1 MYSNIGIVEIVHRAS
16 GPSYIPSTILSEIFW
31 KASPTLRPSF
41 ADVIING
48 AFSFLEPW
56 LLKVDKWCED
66 KLGIDIIKQEEKFW
80 EKYPGIYKRILQ
92 LEKDSH
98 PCKELHE
105 FEAYPDMI
113 KRIEDLESKK

>member
-1 MYSNIGIVEIVHRAS
+1 MFNFILIILKNIVVKLA
-16 GPSYIPSTILSEIFW
+16 T
-31 KASPTLRPSF
+31 T
-41 ADVIING
+41 G